1 MNVYLILIDP
11 SYCTIGY
18 CVSSDTLLRHIAHR
32 DSRMLKI
39 KTGYNKRVKRNG
51 LATLDPLE
59 ARPDSRV
66 KRDQGTFKLR
76 CNFF

>member
-18 CVSSDTLLRHIAHR
+18 CMSSDTLLRHIAHR

-39 KTGYNKRVKRNG
+39 KTGYNKRVKKEWLG
-51 LATLDPLE
+51 HF
-59 ARPDSRV
+59 RPFI
-66 KRDQGTFKLR
+66 G
-76 CNFF
+76 